1 MPRDALE
8 YLLAKVEAGVVL
20 LLRKVERSS
29 MSEEEVGSWAL
40 AAEAAGAARGRVQR
54 SGAEGEAGRIH

>member
-8 YLLAKVEAGVVL
+8 SLLAKVEVGVV